1 MTDSEKTGED
11 PREQAIRVRE
21 FLEKNGFRD
30 ELRPG
35 QPTMGKSHFLST
47 EKNKVSFYI
56 KQNQTE
62 LKFMWIANDRT
73 DDWLREKHDAVKR
86 RHPDLVLE
94 DIKPDQDQKRLYIQV
109 DRHNPQ
115 GIIEVINKTKS
126 IMEWTG

>member
-1 MTDSEKTGED
+1 MTDSEKIGEN

-21 FLEKNGFRD
+21 FLVKNGFGD
-30 ELRPG
+30 KLRPD
-35 QPTMGKSHFLST
+35 QPTKGKSHFFST
-47 EKNKVSFYI
+47 EKNKVSFRI

-62 LKFMWIANDRT
+62 LKFMWIADDRT

-94 DIKPDQDQKRLYIQV
+94 DIKPDQKQKRLYIQV
-109 DRHNPQ
+109 DRYNPQ

>member
-1 MTDSEKTGED
+1 MSCESL
-11 PREQAIRVRE
+11 REQAIEIRD
-21 FLEKNGFRD
+21 FLIKNGFEG
-30 ELRPG
+30 ELRPH
-35 QPTMGKSHFLST
+35 QPTKGKSHFFST
-47 EKNKVSFYI
+47 GKNKVSFYI

-62 LKFMWIANDRT
+62 LKFMWIADDRT

-86 RHPDLVLE
+86 RHPDLALE

-109 DRHNPQ
+109 DRHNLQ